1 LEDYPFKF
9 FVLRLARDV
18 PYEGKRMGNTDTYFT
33 PIIRKMRSFM
43 KINALRRWS
52 RPKVVL
58 IISTL
63 TENPAHTLRVVN
75 GFRNTAAKLFL
86 VQLPTVSF
94 TPMLPHPGLPFLVG
108 AHPQAAEERSFY
120 GVGQAF
126 LWAEILS
133 EVTVLK
139 NMPLQRMPALADSL
153 GADLVVLTSPEIAR
167 RPFRLANAVDV
178 DLFGILPVPMMI
190 CGPRMAMSSWNG
202 RDVRNILVPVSF
214 GSSNGLQ
221 MRFACRFARRHHG
234 RLTVL
239 HVFPNLNGG
248 LHAWERTREAVETR
262 LPISELKQEG
272 ILCPIEIVISE
283 GYADRKILAFNEQRP
298 HNLIVM
304 GGPEGRGF
312 PKRYGFS
319 VTESVI
325 ASARCPVLVLGTA
338 AVDAVSEVAEIGP
351 QLSLA

>member
-1 LEDYPFKF
+1 
-9 FVLRLARDV
+9 
-18 PYEGKRMGNTDTYFT
+18 
-33 PIIRKMRSFM
+33 M
-43 KINALRRWS
+43 KTNSVRRWS

-75 GFRNTAAKLFL
+75 GLKTAGAKLFL

-94 TPMLPHPGLPFLVG
+94 TPILTRPGLPFIV
-108 AHPQAAEERSFY
+108 AASPERAEERSFY

-139 NMPLQRMPALADSL
+139 NMPLDRMPALAESL
-153 GADLVVLTSPEIAR
+153 GVDLVVLTAPEIAR
-167 RPFRLANAVDV
+167 RPFRLGTAADV
-178 DLFGILPVPMMI
+178 DLFDILPVPMMI
-190 CGPRMAMSSWNG
+190 CGPKIAMSSWNG

-214 GSSNGLQ
+214 GSGVGLQ

-239 HVFPNLNGG
+239 HVFANRDAPVQ
-248 LHAWERTREAVETR
+248 ASDRTPEAVETR
-262 LPISELKQEG
+262 LPIAELKQEG
-272 ILCPIEIVISE
+272 ILCPIEIAVGE
-283 GYADRKILAFNEQRP
+283 GYADQKILAFNQRRP

-304 GGPEGRGF
+304 GGPERRSAL
-312 PKRYGFS
+312 KRSGYS

-338 AVDAVSEVAEIGP
+338 TVDAVSEVAEAEP
-351 QLSLA
+351 QLNLA